1 MSRRARRNPTGTEW
15 LLLAAGAA
23 GLAVVGYMVFKPTT
37 ASAAVPVTPT
47 PVTPFPVVPAVN
59 PPPATPTTGSYLVSD
74 GQPAGKATYN
84 FTPANSGAAVKM
96 AVGDKLV
103 ITLPDGS
110 GARYFA
116 YTSTGAQA
124 SSYQGLTFISSS
136 TPGVF
141 NSVPTGNIA
150 YTYQASS
157 SLGANAVEMVFQQL
171 PVDANGNPVAGA
183 APTQTI
189 SLWVFVA

>member
-1 MSRRARRNPTGTEW
+1 MKRSEW
-15 LLLAAGAA
+15 LLLGAGAVGVA
-23 GLAVVGYMVFKPTT
+23 AVGYLLLKPST
-37 ASAAVPVTPT
+37 AAAAPQIPAA
-47 PVTPFPVVPAVN
+47 PANPFPVAPAVN
-59 PPPATPTTGSYLVSD
+59 PPPATPTTGSFLVSD
-74 GQPAGKATYN
+74 GQPAGKATYH
-84 FTPANSGAAVKM
+84 FTPANNGAAVKM

-124 SSYQGLTFISSS
+124 SAYQGLTFTGSS

-183 APTQTI
+183 VPTQTI